1 MTDKENVITITSQDE
16 PALSIAQ
23 TQIKHMIHIIRGQQV
38 MLDSDLA
45 LLYQVETKR
54 LNERV
59 KRNSARFPEN
69 FCFQLTKDEYE
80 HLRSQIASSR
90 DEYGGRRYLPYVF
103 TEGGIAMLSAVLHSQ
118 TAVNVSVCIIN
129 AFVEMRHFLA
139 NNAAL
144 FERIGILELK
154 QHELQKETY
163 EKFDRVFKYIEDHAE
178 SQQKIFFDGQIYDA
192 FSLLV
197 SIIQKAQNEI
207 ILIDGFVDI
216 ATMNIL
222 AKKKTGVNVR
232 IYTYANAGLTNT
244 DVTNFN
250 AQYPT
255 LTVTRTQVFHDR
267 FLVLDNTIVYHIGA
281 SIKDAGRKCFG
292 ITKWEDQG
300 LISDLLNRLRT
311 V

>member
-1 MTDKENVITITSQDE
+1 
-16 PALSIAQ
+16 
-23 TQIKHMIHIIRGQQV
+23 
-38 MLDSDLA
+38 
-45 LLYQVETKR
+45 
-54 LNERV
+54 
-59 KRNSARFPEN
+59 
-69 FCFQLTKDEYE
+69 
-80 HLRSQIASSR
+80 
-90 DEYGGRRYLPYVF
+90 
-103 TEGGIAMLSAVLHSQ
+103 MLSAVLHSQ

-222 AKKKTGVNVR
+222 AKKKTGVNV
-232 IYTYANAGLTNT
+232 
-244 DVTNFN
+244 
-250 AQYPT
+250 
-255 LTVTRTQVFHDR
+255 
-267 FLVLDNTIVYHIGA
+267 
-281 SIKDAGRKCFG
+281 
-292 ITKWEDQG
+292 
-300 LISDLLNRLRT
+300 
-311 V
+311 